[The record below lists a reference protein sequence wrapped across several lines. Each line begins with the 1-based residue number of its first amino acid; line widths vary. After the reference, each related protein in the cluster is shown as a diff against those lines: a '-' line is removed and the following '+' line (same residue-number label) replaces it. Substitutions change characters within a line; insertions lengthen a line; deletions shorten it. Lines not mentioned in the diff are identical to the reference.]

1 MDTEA
6 LLEYASARVSLKP
19 QQNVLA
25 EDCHIVTYMLDH
37 CQITFRQEDRFF
49 GSVNCGGVMPKVIR
63 QRLQPYLQQLK
74 QDPLW
79 EGRQARACFGSY
91 DFGHT
96 SAQWESVIR
105 LGIFGLRRRIEEY
118 KARAPEEKQA
128 FYENIGRVYDGAL
141 RFLKRAAAEAARCG
155 KQEMAE
161 GLEFLSE
168 HEPQTLF
175 QAMQTSVV
183 YYILQQ
189 MFDGTVLRTLGR
201 LDRLF
206 YPFFVK
212 EERQKAEALL
222 RDYIL
227 QVDRFE
233 AVANIP
239 FAIGGSDLQGNWVVN
254 DLSYLLLQTYQKAGT
269 VHTKLHFLYVPG
281 MPDDLL
287 EQALD
292 GVRRG
297 DNSIVF
303 MSDPQI
309 IRSLE
314 KLGAEHA
321 DAVNYHVVG
330 CYECGAEG
338 ELTCS
343 CNARVN
349 IPKALELTLN
359 DGVDMLTGI
368 RIGLANERPLDSFEN
383 LYAQFQRQLAYL
395 CQCAMAQ
402 TDMFEPH
409 YGKLHS
415 APIMSGTYLSALERG
430 EDLYC
435 GQGAKY
441 SNSSLNAIGI
451 ATAADSL
458 GAIRKLVYEDGA
470 MTLPELTRL
479 LKNDWAGA
487 EALRLRIQNKF
498 PKFGMGDA
506 RADALAKDIA
516 DTLTDTVSGKPNQKK
531 GCWRLGLFSID
542 WRWEMGER
550 CAASADGRKAGQ
562 PLSQNT
568 SATFGADREG
578 ATAHLL
584 SVATIDTTN
593 TPNGTVADIDL
604 HASAVRGENGLR
616 GLVATL
622 KTHFALGGFAVHYN
636 VLDTEVLREA
646 KLHPERY
653 PNLQVRLCGWNVLF
667 STLSEREKDEFIA
680 RWAVQEART

>member
-1 MDTEA
+1 MEKDLLLKYALAHGNMGEESDVLKA
-6 LLEYASARVSLKP
+6 DCDIIIYLLE
-19 QQNVLA
+19 
-25 EDCHIVTYMLDH
+25 H
-37 CQITFRQEDRFF
+37 CQITFGPEDRFF
-49 GSVNCGGVMPKVIR
+49 GSVNCGGVMQKVIR
-63 QRLQPYLQQLK
+63 ERLQPYIQQLK
-74 QDPLW
+74 QSPLW
-79 EGRQARACFGSY
+79 EGHAARAYSGSY

-96 SAQWESVIR
+96 SAQWESVIS
-105 LGIFGLRRRIEEY
+105 LGIFGLRCRIAEY
-118 KARAPEEKQA
+118 REYAPQEKHA
-128 FYENIGRVYDGAL
+128 FYDDIGRVYDAAL
-141 RFLKRAAAEAARCG
+141 RFMKRAAAEAARCG
-155 KQEMAE
+155 KREMAE

-168 HEPQTLF
+168 NPPENLF

-189 MFDGTVLRTLGR
+189 MFDGTILRTMGR

-212 EERQKAEALL
+212 EDREVAEALL
-222 RDYIL
+222 LDYIR
-227 QVDRFE
+227 QIDRFE
-233 AVANIP
+233 AAANIP
-239 FAIGGSDLQGNWVVN
+239 FAICGSDLDGRWVVN
-254 DLSYLLLQTYQKAGT
+254 ELSYLLLRTYQKAGT
-269 VHTKLHFLYVPG
+269 VNTKLHLLYVPG
-281 MPDDLL
+281 MPDDIVEL
-287 EQALD
+287 ALD
-292 GVRRG
+292 GVRHG

-314 KLGAEHA
+314 KLGADHV

-383 LYAQFQRQLAYL
+383 LYAQFQRQLAQM
-395 CQCAMAQ
+395 CRCAMEE
-402 TDMFEPH
+402 TDIFEPH
-409 YGKLHS
+409 YAKLHG
-415 APIMSGTYLSALERG
+415 APILSGTYLSALERG

-441 SNSSLNAIGI
+441 NNSSLNAIGL

-458 GAIRKLVYEDGA
+458 CAIRKLVYEDGTV
-470 MTLPELTRL
+470 TLAELVEL

-487 EALRLRIQNKF
+487 EALRLRIKNKF

-516 DTLTDTVSGKPNQKK
+516 DTLAYVVSGKPNKKK

-542 WRWEMGER
+542 WRWELGEK
-550 CAASADGRKAGQ
+550 CAASADGRKTGET
-562 PLSQNT
+562 LSQN
-568 SATFGADREG
+568 SGATFGADREG

-584 SVATIDTTN
+584 SVASIDSTN
-593 TPNGTVADIDL
+593 TPNGTIADLDL
-604 HASAVRGENGLR
+604 HTSAVRGSNGLR
-616 GLVATL
+616 SMVATL
-622 KTHFALGGFAVHYN
+622 KTYFDLGGFAVHYN
-636 VLDTEVLREA
+636 VLDTQVLREA
-646 KLHPERY
+646 KAHPDRY

-667 STLSEREKDEFIA
+667 NTLSEREKDDFIA
-680 RWAVQEART
+680 RSVTQEGRS